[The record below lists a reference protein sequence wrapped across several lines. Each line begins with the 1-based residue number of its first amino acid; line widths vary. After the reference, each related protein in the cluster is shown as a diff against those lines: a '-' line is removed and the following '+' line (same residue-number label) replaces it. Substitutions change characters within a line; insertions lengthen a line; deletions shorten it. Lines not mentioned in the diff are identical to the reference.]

1 MSPSDLVL
9 LIYIVFLVPAMLVG
23 WGFARRKL
31 FIPQHRA
38 VMTTITIINWIL
50 IFGLMLIT
58 YRRDV
63 APQLPDHLTAL
74 NILIPSIH
82 LITGLIAQLLATY
95 LVIRMWFSYQLP
107 NWLKIVNIK
116 TPMRLTL
123 GLWLATAVLGMLTWA
138 VLVHGVLLPVT
149 PANAAST
156 PAANVVQM
164 INGDMYSPT
173 HLTVTV
179 GTTVHF
185 VNQSATT
192 HTVSADDNSFDSG
205 DIAPGKSWDHT
216 FTKAG
221 DVPFTCGYHGPAM
234 AGVITV
240 K

>member
-9 LIYIVFLVPAMLVG
+9 LIYVVFLVPAMLVG
-23 WGFARRKL
+23 FSFARRKL

-38 VMTTITIINWIL
+38 IMTSITIINWIL
-50 IFGLMLIT
+50 IVLLMLVT

-116 TPMRLTL
+116 TPMRITL
-123 GLWLATAVLGMLTWA
+123 GLWLTTAVLGVLTWA
-138 VLVHGVLLPVT
+138 VLVHGFLLPTSTVT
-149 PANAAST
+149 SA

-164 INGDMYSPT
+164 VNGDVFAPT
-173 HLTVTV
+173 ELTVAV

-185 VNQSATT
+185 VNNSTTT
-192 HTVSADDNSFDSG
+192 HTVTADDNSFDSG
-205 DIAPGKSWDHT
+205 DIPAGKSWDYA
-216 FTKAG
+216 FTKVG
-221 DVPFTCGYHGPAM
+221 KFHYTCGYHGPDM
-234 AGVITV
+234 AGTIIV

>member
-23 WGFARRKL
+23 FSFARRRL

-38 VMTTITIINWIL
+38 IMTGITIINWIL
-50 IFGLMLIT
+50 IFTLMLVT

-74 NILIPSIH
+74 NVLIPSIH

-95 LVIRMWFSYQLP
+95 LVIRMWFTYELP
-107 NWLKIVNIK
+107 NWFKIVNIK
-116 TPMRLTL
+116 TPMRITL
-123 GLWLATAVLGMLTWA
+123 GLWLATAVLGVLTWA
-138 VLVHGVLLPVT
+138 VLVHGFLLPST
-149 PANAAST
+149 PASAIST
-156 PAANVVQM
+156 PAANVIQM
-164 INGDMYSPT
+164 INGEMFSPT
-173 HLTVTV
+173 HLTITP

-185 VNQSATT
+185 INNSTET
-192 HTVSADDNSFDSG
+192 HTVTANDNSFDSG
-205 DIAPGKSWDHT
+205 DIAPGKTWDHT

-221 DVPFTCGYHGPAM
+221 DVSYTCGYHGPDM
-234 AGVITV
+234 SGVITV